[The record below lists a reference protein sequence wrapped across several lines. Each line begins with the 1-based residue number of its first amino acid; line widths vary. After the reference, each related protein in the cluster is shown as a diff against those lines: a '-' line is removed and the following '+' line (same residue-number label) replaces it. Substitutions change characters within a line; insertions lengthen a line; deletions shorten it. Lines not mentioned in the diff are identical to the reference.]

1 MIEQDIEAD
10 QGGLRVDGRRPLELR
25 QIRVRMG
32 VFGQADG
39 SAYIEHGKTKILA
52 AVYGPHQPK
61 GTGRSGSNSSKAVV
75 NCQYSVAVFS
85 FMSGERKRRPRGDRK
100 SQERSLELRR
110 AMEAIIHLE
119 LYPRSQIDI
128 FVEVL
133 QVDGSDYCASV
144 NAATLALIDAG
155 IPIKNYAIGCT
166 ITLVNSSYTDG
177 EEKAVSNTGVLDAN
191 FIEECASGVTLS
203 IVALHETNNDN
214 PSKNSGLIVVAQGA
228 GQRLHLSH
236 LESLKQRALLGCQD
250 IRTILDCAVR
260 HHLTIH
266 SLPSLCNVTLD

>member
-1 MIEQDIEAD
+1 MIEEDIEAD

-25 QIRVRMG
+25 QIHVRMG

-61 GTGRSGSNSSKAVV
+61 GTGRSSSKITKAIV
-75 NCQYSVAVFS
+75 NCQYSMAVFS
-85 FMSGERKRRPRGDRK
+85 FTSGERKRKPRGDRK

-144 NAATLALIDAG
+144 NAASLALIDAG

-177 EEKAVSNTGVLDAN
+177 EEGGVGSGVLDAN
-191 FIEECASGVTLS
+191 FIEECAPGVTLS
-203 IVALHETNNDN
+203 IVALPETNNDN
-214 PSKNSGLIVVAQGA
+214 ATKNSGLIVVAQGA

-250 IRTILDCAVR
+250 IKAILDRAVR